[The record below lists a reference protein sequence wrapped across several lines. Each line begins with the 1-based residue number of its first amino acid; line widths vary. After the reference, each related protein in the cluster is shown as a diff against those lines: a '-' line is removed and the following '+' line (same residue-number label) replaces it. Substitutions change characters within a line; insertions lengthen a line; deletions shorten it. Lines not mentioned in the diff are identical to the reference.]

1 MTFARQINQIT
12 KNNTIMTRKTIMTRG
27 GQTYEAPSVEI
38 LDVMSEGVF
47 CISNGDDG
55 SYIDPAYLDDWGT
68 L

>member
-27 GQTYEAPSVEI
+27 GQTYETPSVEI

-47 CISNGDDG
+47 CISNDRADSDYVYDNDLGE
-55 SYIDPAYLDDWGT
+55 I
-68 L
+68 

>member
-27 GQTYEAPSVEI
+27 GQTYETPSVEI

-47 CISNGDDG
+47 CISNGEG
-55 SYIDPAYLDDWGT
+55 SDIDTADLYDWGI

>member
-47 CISNGDDG
+47 CVSEVNSNSPKDWVEG
-55 SYIDPAYLDDWGT
+55 LDDWFE
-68 L
+68 